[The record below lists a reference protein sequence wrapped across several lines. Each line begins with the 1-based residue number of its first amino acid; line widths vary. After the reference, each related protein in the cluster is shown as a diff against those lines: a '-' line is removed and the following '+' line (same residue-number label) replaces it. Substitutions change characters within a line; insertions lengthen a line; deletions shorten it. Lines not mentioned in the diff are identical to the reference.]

1 MIEDFSD
8 MCRGDAFFLGW
19 PIFINEKNSPT
30 PGTFCEILL
39 QLCFSL
45 RNRSTEVA
53 LFSSLASY
61 EKGEK
66 KSLVHFFIKFKFWI
80 C

>member
-1 MIEDFSD
+1 MIKDFSD
-8 MCRGDAFFLGW
+8 KCRGDAFFLGW
-19 PIFINEKNSPT
+19 PIFINVKNSPT
-30 PGTFCEILL
+30 PVTFCEILL
-39 QLCFSL
+39 QLYCSL
-45 RNRSTEVA
+45 KNTSTEVA

-66 KSLVHFFIKFKFWI
+66 NSLVHFFIKFKFWI